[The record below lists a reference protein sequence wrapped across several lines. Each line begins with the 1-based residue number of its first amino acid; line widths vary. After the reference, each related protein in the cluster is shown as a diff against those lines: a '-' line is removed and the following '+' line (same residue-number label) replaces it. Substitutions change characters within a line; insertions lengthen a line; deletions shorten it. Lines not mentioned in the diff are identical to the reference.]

1 MCAVCVNALAI
12 HHRQAA
18 ISLYSHVLC
27 MNMATSVLHCTLDY
41 TTSSLALACGM
52 PMRCVGWNK
61 NFISSLF
68 GCATGGKLLWKIR
81 KTRRFVAT
89 HANACVCVCMR
100 SALVLIIMLS
110 QLIYIWQNVHVY
122 KWLDKQHSA
131 NTTSLCRFAWRQ
143 QTMESSH
150 EPLTTHHD
158 TQTLYTNNSY
168 GKMNYMAKCFCI
180 SFSSATTNHHQRHK
194 CRELL

>member
-52 PMRCVGWNK
+52 PMRCVAWNK
-61 NFISSLF
+61 TENFISSLF

-89 HANACVCVCMR
+89 HANACVCVYEKR
-100 SALVLIIMLS
+100 IGAYNYVITI
-110 QLIYIWQNVHVY
+110 N
-122 KWLDKQHSA
+122 
-131 NTTSLCRFAWRQ
+131 
-143 QTMESSH
+143 
-150 EPLTTHHD
+150 
-158 TQTLYTNNSY
+158 LYL
-168 GKMNYMAKCFCI
+168 AKCACVQMARQAAQCKHNIAVPFCM
-180 SFSSATTNHHQRHK
+180 ATTNNGIFTWNTHNSPWYTNTVYKQFIW
-194 CRELL
+194 